1 MDIFAVG
8 CVIAE
13 LFVET
18 TPLFNLAQLLSYR
31 AGDHSTEAYLVQ
43 CVAHAHPLKKDD

>member
-13 LFVET
+13 LLVET

-31 AGDHSTEAYLVQ
+31 AGEHGPAAAYLAQ
-43 CVAHAHPLKKDD
+43 